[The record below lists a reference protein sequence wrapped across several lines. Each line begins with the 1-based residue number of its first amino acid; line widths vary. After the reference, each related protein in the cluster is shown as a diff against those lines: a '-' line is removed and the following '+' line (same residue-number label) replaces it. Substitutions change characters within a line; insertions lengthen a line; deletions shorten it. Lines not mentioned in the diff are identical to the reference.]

1 MPNDRPNDRL
11 TPLPTALGVTSI
23 GNYDVLHKIATGG
36 MGEVFLARQRG
47 PVAFSRYV
55 VLKRLHAQFLTDP
68 QFVAMFLNEAQIAA
82 NLSHANIAHIYELFE
97 DGENGYVIA
106 MEYVRGGTVL
116 SILREF
122 ARSNIGGL
130 PFGIV
135 TRITTAVC
143 EALHYAYFEPGPD
156 GAERHVVHRDI
167 SPSNV
172 IVGYDGQIKLVDF
185 GIAKA
190 LQQEATHATSLKGKY
205 GYMSPEQIKSQ
216 PLDHRTD
223 IFSLGTMMW
232 EMLVGKRLFKR
243 DTDMQMLYAILEED
257 IPKPSDRNEK
267 VPPAVDHV
275 VMRALARQRD
285 DRYQDALEIAQDLK
299 VIANN
304 SEWDTEVSTLSRFM
318 RDLIPEE
325 LAGVPTGAGPS
336 REGSD
341 SSRQPRGRP
350 SRPSVPQSAQTAVT
364 VSQNKDRKGS
374 DAETSVDDDDHPRVE
389 IVHPNAPRTPS
400 NGNGMVIAILVLVLI
415 SSIGFWV
422 AIAPNL

>member
-1 MPNDRPNDRL
+1 MPSDRPNDRL
-11 TPLPTALGVTSI
+11 TPIPTAPSVSTI

-47 PVAFSRYV
+47 PSAFSRYV
-55 VLKRLHAQFLTDP
+55 VLKRLHAQFLSDP

-116 SILREF
+116 SILREY
-122 ARSNIGGL
+122 ARGHIGGL

-135 TRITTAVC
+135 TRITAAVC
-143 EALHYAYFEPGPD
+143 EALLYAYFEPGPD
-156 GAERHVVHRDI
+156 GAGRHVVHRDV

-190 LQQEATHATSLKGKY
+190 LQHEATHATSLKGKY

-257 IPKPSDRNEK
+257 VPKPSDRNDK

-304 SEWDTEVSTLSRFM
+304 NDWDVEASTLSRFM

-325 LAGVPTGAGPS
+325 LAGVPTGTSA

-341 SSRQPRGRP
+341 SGKQPKARH
-350 SRPSVPQSAQTAVT
+350 SRPSVPQRAQTAVT
-364 VSQNKDRKGS
+364 VSQGKERKGS
-374 DAETSVDDDDHPRVE
+374 DAETDVEADDEPRVE
-389 IVHPNAPRTPS
+389 IVHPKAAGS
-400 NGNGMVIAILVLVLI
+400 GNGMVLAILILVLI
-415 SSIGFWV
+415 SSIGFWA

>member
-1 MPNDRPNDRL
+1 MPSDQPNDRL
-11 TPLPTALGVTSI
+11 TPLPTALTVKTI
-23 GNYDVLHKIATGG
+23 GNYDVLQKIATGG

-47 PVAFSRYV
+47 PSSTFSRYV
-55 VLKRLHAQFLTDP
+55 VLKRLHTQFLTDP

-135 TRITTAVC
+135 TRITCAVC

-156 GAERHVVHRDI
+156 GTERHVVHRDI

-190 LQQEATHATSLKGKY
+190 LQHEATHATSLKGKY

-223 IFSLGTMMW
+223 VFSLGTMMW

-267 VPPAVDHV
+267 IPPAVDHV

-304 SEWDTEVSTLSRFM
+304 NDWDTEASTLSRFM

-325 LAGVPTGAGPS
+325 LAGVPTGAS

-341 SSRQPRGRP
+341 SGKQPRGRP
-350 SRPSVPQSAQTAVT
+350 SRPSVPQAAQTAVT
-364 VSQNKDRKGS
+364 VSQGKDRKGS
-374 DAETSVDDDDHPRVE
+374 DAETDVEDDHAPRVE
-389 IVHPNAPRTPS
+389 IVHPKAPAS
-400 NGNGMVIAILVLVLI
+400 GNGMVIAILVLVLI

>member
-1 MPNDRPNDRL
+1 MPSDKPKDRL
-11 TPLPTALGVTSI
+11 TPLPTAPTVATI

-47 PVAFSRYV
+47 PSAFSRYV
-55 VLKRLHAQFLTDP
+55 VLKRLHAQFMTDP

-97 DGENGYVIA
+97 DGDNGYVIA

-116 SILREF
+116 SILREH
-122 ARSNIGGL
+122 ARSHIGGL

-135 TRITTAVC
+135 TRITAAVC
-143 EALHYAYFEPGPD
+143 EALHFAYFEPGPD

-190 LQQEATHATSLKGKY
+190 LQQESTHATSLKGKY

-223 IFSLGTMMW
+223 IFSLGTMLW

-243 DTDMQMLYAILEED
+243 DTDMQMLYAILEEEV
-257 IPKPSDRNEK
+257 PKPSQRNEL

-304 SEWDTEVSTLSRFM
+304 NEWDVEASTLSKFM
-318 RDLIPEE
+318 RELIPEE
-325 LAGVPTGAGPS
+325 LAGVPTGAG

-341 SSRQPRGRP
+341 SGKAPKGRA
-350 SRPSVPQSAQTAVT
+350 SRPSVPHQVQTAVT
-364 VSQNKDRKGS
+364 VNGKDRS
-374 DAETSVDDDDHPRVE
+374 ASEAETDVEEDDAPRVE
-389 IVHPNAPRTPS
+389 ILHGKSANT
-400 NGNGMVIAILVLVLI
+400 GNGMVIAILVLVLI

>member
-1 MPNDRPNDRL
+1 MPSDRPNDRL
-11 TPLPTALGVTSI
+11 TPLPTAPTVATI
-23 GNYDVLHKIATGG
+23 GNYDILHKIATGG

-47 PVAFSRYV
+47 PTSTFSRYV
-55 VLKRLHAQFLTDP
+55 VLKRLHTQFLQDP
-68 QFVAMFLNEAQIAA
+68 QFVQMFLNEAQIAA

-116 SILREF
+116 SILREY
-122 ARSNIGGL
+122 ARGHIGGL

-135 TRITTAVC
+135 TRITSAIC

-156 GAERHVVHRDI
+156 GGSRTVVHRDI

-190 LQQEATHATSLKGKY
+190 LQHEATHATSLKGKY

-243 DTDMQMLYAILEED
+243 DTDMQMLYAILEEP
-257 IPKPSDRNEK
+257 IPKPSERNEAI
-267 VPPAVDHV
+267 PPAVDHV
-275 VMRALARQRD
+275 VMRALARQRE

-304 SEWDTEVSTLSRFM
+304 NEWDVEASTLSKFM
-318 RDLIPEE
+318 RELIPEE
-325 LAGVPTGAGPS
+325 LAGVPTGTARD

-341 SSRQPRGRP
+341 SKNQPKARP
-350 SRPSVPQSAQTAVT
+350 SRPSVPQRAQTAVT
-364 VSQNKDRKGS
+364 VGKRAGS
-374 DAETSVDDDDHPRVE
+374 DAETDVEDDDAPRVE
-389 IVHPNAPRTPS
+389 IVHPKAAS
-400 NGNGMVIAILVLVLI
+400 GNGMVIAILILVLI

>member
-1 MPNDRPNDRL
+1 MPSDRTNDRL
-11 TPLPTALGVTSI
+11 TPIPSAPSVATI

-47 PVAFSRYV
+47 PSAFSRYV
-55 VLKRLHAQFLTDP
+55 VLKRLHAQFLQDP
-68 QFVAMFLNEAQIAA
+68 QFVQMFLNEAQIAA

-97 DGENGYVIA
+97 DGENGYCIA

-116 SILREF
+116 SLLREH
-122 ARSNIGGL
+122 ARGHIGGL

-135 TRITTAVC
+135 TRITSAVC

-156 GAERHVVHRDI
+156 GAGRNVVHRDI

-190 LQQEATHATSLKGKY
+190 LQHEATHATSLKGKY

-243 DTDMQMLYAILEED
+243 DTDMQMLYAILEE
-257 IPKPSDRNEK
+257 PVPRPSERNEK

-275 VMRALARQRD
+275 VMRALARQRE

-304 SEWDTEVSTLSRFM
+304 NDWDTEASTLSRFM
-318 RDLIPEE
+318 RELIPEE
-325 LAGVPTGAGPS
+325 LAGVPTGAG

-341 SSRQPRGRP
+341 SGKQPKGRP
-350 SRPSVPQSAQTAVT
+350 SRPSMPQRAQTAVT
-364 VSQNKDRKGS
+364 VSSGNARKGS
-374 DAETSVDDDDHPRVE
+374 DAETDVEDDDAPRVE
-389 IVHPNAPRTPS
+389 IVHAKPQS
-400 NGNGMVIAILVLVLI
+400 NGNGMVLAILILVLI
-415 SSIGFWV
+415 SSVGFWV

>member
-1 MPNDRPNDRL
+1 MPSERPNDRL
-11 TPLPTALGVTSI
+11 TPLPTAPTVATI
-23 GNYDVLHKIATGG
+23 GNYDVLHKIAIGG

-47 PVAFSRYV
+47 PSAFSRYV
-55 VLKRLHAQFLTDP
+55 VLKRLHAQFLSDP
-68 QFVAMFLNEAQIAA
+68 QFVTMFLNEAQIAA

-97 DGENGYVIA
+97 DGDNGYVIA

-116 SILREF
+116 SILREH
-122 ARSNIGGL
+122 ARGHLGGL

-135 TRITTAVC
+135 TRITSAVC

-190 LQQEATHATSLKGKY
+190 LQHEATHATSLKGKY

-243 DTDMQMLYAILEED
+243 DTDMQMLYAILEEEV
-257 IPKPSDRNEK
+257 PRPSTRNDK
-267 VPPAVDHV
+267 IPPAVDHV
-275 VMRALARQRD
+275 VMRALARSRD

-304 SEWDTEVSTLSRFM
+304 NEWDIEASTLSRFM
-318 RDLIPEE
+318 RELIPEE
-325 LAGVPTGAGPS
+325 LAGVPTGAG
-336 REGSD
+336 REGSA
-341 SSRQPRGRP
+341 SGKQPKARP
-350 SRPSVPQSAQTAVT
+350 SRPSMPHRAQTAVT
-364 VSQNKDRKGS
+364 VSQKERQGS
-374 DAETSVDDDDHPRVE
+374 EAETDVEDDDHPRVE
-389 IVHPNAPRTPS
+389 IVQPKAAAAPS
-400 NGNGMVIAILVLVLI
+400 GNGMVIAILVLVLI
-415 SSIGFWV
+415 SSVGFWV